1 MVFNQWQT
9 PKATGDAFCLHK
21 DAKKPGSFL
30 HMIRESSILFILNEL
45 VSTKEKRKKQNES
58 EMIMKK
64 DGVRKIE
71 KHAEWQSWRN
81 YRLLH

>member
-1 MVFNQWQT
+1 
-9 PKATGDAFCLHK
+9 
-21 DAKKPGSFL
+21 
-30 HMIRESSILFILNEL
+30 MIRESSILFILNEL

-71 KHAEWQSWRN
+71 KHAE
-81 YRLLH
+81 